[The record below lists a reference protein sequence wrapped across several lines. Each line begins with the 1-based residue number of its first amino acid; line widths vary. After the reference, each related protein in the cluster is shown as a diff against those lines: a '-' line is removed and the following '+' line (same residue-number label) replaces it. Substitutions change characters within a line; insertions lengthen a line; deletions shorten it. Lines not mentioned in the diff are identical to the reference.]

1 MIFRLGLIVM
11 EVTGCRPIS
20 DDRSPEQFD
29 RLISAVKSGHI
40 SVPLHAL
47 INCYGGM
54 PTEAAIRGMYYAG
67 QIERKYN
74 LRFRM
79 AGTMENNT
87 LPLGMSSI
95 WAGSGAKYSWNGI
108 GGYGSQMSYEYR
120 ANRRHQLYRYTG
132 LDGAS
137 VIMKWYMY
145 DEKKG
150 LLWEIMQNY
159 VPP

>member
-1 MIFRLGLIVM
+1 
-11 EVTGCRPIS
+11 
-20 DDRSPEQFD
+20 
-29 RLISAVKSGHI
+29 
-40 SVPLHAL
+40 
-47 INCYGGM
+47 
-54 PTEAAIRGMYYAG
+54 MYYAG

-132 LDGAS
+132 LDGTS

-145 DEKKG
+145 DEKKTASLG
-150 LLWEIMQNY
+150 SYAELRTTMKPVNPVKEIGGMIPRLDAMCDTISSDSKYPYNSAEAIGY
-159 VPP
+159 GHDDLANIFSP